1 MKFIPYSY
9 SKEYINMK
17 ILPTMTINNVAE
29 SPAKTKNKKQLPKY
43 NSVSFKKIDFD
54 AARAIQNRIASSKG
68 ISMNVHGNVFVA
80 ECYEKVIAV
89 FEKLFKKSY
98 LPAFVGTKKFDNNAC
113 LGKYLY
119 MDNSV
124 NVNEDLDFSVFYD
137 MDTLKE
143 NAKRNHNNI
152 ILPDWAST
160 DHPAHPFVHEF
171 SHAAH
176 WHHLK
181 ERQGYSGAEHLWN
194 GLVGTR
200 IPNAIGRLIAKFKIS
215 KYAVGTKQNC
225 DMWEF
230 LAERMAKDICGG
242 LTDNMWVPYKDIDV
256 NYSDIFSRKWSY
268 RYSSPQSYI
277 DYFTQQVW
285 DGDIEGAKRVGDRVE
300 QYLAEL
306 EAERVPQT
314 IQVAERVTEGVP
326 LLGRITGFL
335 SDISGRITDAL
346 DSKNKLRLNQ

>member
-98 LPAFVGTKKFDNNAC
+98 LPAYLGTEKFTSNSC
-113 LGKYLY
+113 LGQYSEHQ
-119 MDNSV
+119 NSV

-143 NAKRNHNNI
+143 SAKRNHNNI
-152 ILPDWAST
+152 ILPDWASSN
-160 DHPAHPFVHEF
+160 HPAHPFVHEF

-176 WHHLK
+176 WHHLE
-181 ERQGYSGAEHLWN
+181 ERNGYGNAHKVWH
-194 GLVGTR
+194 GLEGTR

-215 KYAVGTKQNC
+215 EYAVGTKDKC
-225 DMWEF
+225 DMCEF

-256 NYSDIFSRKWSY
+256 NYSDIFSRKWGY
-268 RYSSPQSYI
+268 RYSKPQAYI

-285 DGDIEGAKRVGDRVE
+285 EGDIDEAKRVGDRVE

-314 IQVAERVTEGVP
+314 IQVAERETAGVP
-326 LLGRITGFL
+326 LLGKITGFL
-335 SDISGRITDAL
+335 SDISERITDVL